1 MSKFWVKTLAII
13 FDLTL
18 MFLYVATPFVI
29 GIFIHHFFKPYD
41 LCTVIAFVIIWI
53 VLNFILYALAL
64 FLIKV
69 LRYYFDV
76 IHNLLEEVEEY
87 KRNK

>member
-18 MFLYVATPFVI
+18 MFLCVATPFVI

-41 LCTVIAFVIIWI
+41 LFTVIAFVIIWI

-76 IHNLLEEVEEY
+76 IHNLLEEIEEY

>member
-1 MSKFWVKTLAII
+1 MSKFCVKTLAII

-18 MFLYVATPFVI
+18 VFLYVVTPFAI
-29 GIFIHHFFKPYD
+29 GIFIYKFFKPYD
-41 LCTVIAFVIIWI
+41 LFTVIVFIILWI
-53 VLNFILYALAL
+53 ILHFILYALAL